1 LVSLSLPLSSIFV
14 LGSLPKSLQTATS
27 TEDEK
32 PKLFEMVECSD
43 VWTFNSKVLEIKLQ
57 KIQAVRSECVLSL
70 LVKIIEE
77 AKGKQV
83 EDALEVKEVNKIG
96 KDRPRVGNNWKRALL
111 RHEPQPDKP
120 LSQAASS
127 TEVDQALKNKMRPK
141 VNDSEEA
148 KDDEILGLNR
158 RRSEK
163 FAPIPGI
170 WRRKKLKTFISE
182 VGKLFRVTHRSGRWT
197 KEEDTLDSSE
207 EKHIEQI
214 LEVAGETGNLKEEED
229 DDQENGDES
238 LYSKEE
244 KEIKRILRVA
254 RRTGKLGETFRV
266 AQRTG
271 TLEEMLRVAH
281 RTGHLEETLREL
293 QKNGDLREIL
303 RVAHRSA
310 NVRKNQRVTHR
321 SGILDGILRVAHRT
335 GYLGE
340 EEDDVWNQEI
350 IEDEFDAED
359 WDYEEANLGG
369 GEDDKEDKEDDD
381 NRIADARGKDKETI
395 DKQEVLDD
403 LMEVL
408 DKHLK

>member
-1 LVSLSLPLSSIFV
+1 M
-14 LGSLPKSLQTATS
+14 
-27 TEDEK
+27 K
-32 PKLFEMVECSD
+32 PP
-43 VWTFNSKVLEIKLQ
+43 
-57 KIQAVRSECVLSL
+57 
-70 LVKIIEE
+70 
-77 AKGKQV
+77 
-83 EDALEVKEVNKIG
+83 VN
-96 KDRPRVGNNWKRALL
+96 N
-111 RHEPQPDKP
+111 
-120 LSQAASS
+120 
-127 TEVDQALKNKMRPK
+127 
-141 VNDSEEA
+141 SEEA
-148 KDDEILGLNR
+148 KDNEILGLNR
-158 RRSEK
+158 KRRGDGDK
-163 FAPIPGI
+163 WKHIPGI
-170 WRRKKLKTFISE
+170 WRGTKVQKFISE

-229 DDQENGDES
+229 DQENGDGFLKS
-238 LYSKEE
+238 REE

-266 AQRTG
+266 AHRTG
-271 TLEEMLRVAH
+271 TLEDMLRVAH

-310 NVRKNQRVTHR
+310 KVRKNQRVAHR

-340 EEDDVWNQEI
+340 EKDDVWNQEI

-369 GEDDKEDKEDDD
+369 VEEDDD
-381 NRIADARGKDKETI
+381 NRIADTMGKEKETI

>member
-1 LVSLSLPLSSIFV
+1 
-14 LGSLPKSLQTATS
+14 
-27 TEDEK
+27 
-32 PKLFEMVECSD
+32 M
-43 VWTFNSKVLEIKLQ
+43 Q
-57 KIQAVRSECVLSL
+57 K
-70 LVKIIEE
+70 
-77 AKGKQV
+77 
-83 EDALEVKEVNKIG
+83 
-96 KDRPRVGNNWKRALL
+96 
-111 RHEPQPDKP
+111 
-120 LSQAASS
+120 
-127 TEVDQALKNKMRPK
+127 
-141 VNDSEEA
+141 
-148 KDDEILGLNR
+148 
-158 RRSEK
+158 
-163 FAPIPGI
+163 
-170 WRRKKLKTFISE
+170 FISE

-214 LEVAGETGNLKEEED
+214 LEVADVTGNLKEEED
-229 DDQENGDES
+229 DDKKNGDDFLKS
-238 LYSKEE
+238 REE

-266 AQRTG
+266 AHRTG
-271 TLEEMLRVAH
+271 TLEDMLRVTH

-310 NVRKNQRVTHR
+310 KVRKNQRVAHR

-340 EEDDVWNQEI
+340 EKDDVWNQEI

-359 WDYEEANLGG
+359 WDYEEANLVGG
-369 GEDDKEDKEDDD
+369 KEDKEDKEEDD

>member
-1 LVSLSLPLSSIFV
+1 
-14 LGSLPKSLQTATS
+14 
-27 TEDEK
+27 
-32 PKLFEMVECSD
+32 M
-43 VWTFNSKVLEIKLQ
+43 
-57 KIQAVRSECVLSL
+57 
-70 LVKIIEE
+70 
-77 AKGKQV
+77 
-83 EDALEVKEVNKIG
+83 
-96 KDRPRVGNNWKRALL
+96 RPR
-111 RHEPQPDKP
+111 
-120 LSQAASS
+120 
-127 TEVDQALKNKMRPK
+127 

-148 KDDEILGLNR
+148 KDNEILGLNR
-158 RRSEK
+158 RRSGK

-170 WRRKKLKTFISE
+170 WRQTKLKKFISE

-214 LEVAGETGNLKEEED
+214 LEVADETGNLKEEED
-229 DDQENGDES
+229 GDQGHGDEFLNS
-238 LYSKEE
+238 REE
-244 KEIKRILRVA
+244 KEVKRILRVA
-254 RRTGKLGETFRV
+254 HRTGKLGETLRV
-266 AQRTG
+266 AHRTG

-281 RTGHLEETLREL
+281 RTGHLEETLREAR
-293 QKNGDLREIL
+293 KNGDLREKL

-310 NVRKNQRVTHR
+310 NVRKNQRVAHR
-321 SGILDGILRVAHRT
+321 SGILNGILRVAHRT

-340 EEDDVWNQEI
+340 EEDNVGNQEI

-369 GEDDKEDKEDDD
+369 VEKEDD

>member
-1 LVSLSLPLSSIFV
+1 
-14 LGSLPKSLQTATS
+14 
-27 TEDEK
+27 
-32 PKLFEMVECSD
+32 
-43 VWTFNSKVLEIKLQ
+43 
-57 KIQAVRSECVLSL
+57 
-70 LVKIIEE
+70 
-77 AKGKQV
+77 
-83 EDALEVKEVNKIG
+83 
-96 KDRPRVGNNWKRALL
+96 
-111 RHEPQPDKP
+111 
-120 LSQAASS
+120 
-127 TEVDQALKNKMRPK
+127 MRPK

-148 KDDEILGLNR
+148 KDNEILGLNR
-158 RRSEK
+158 KRRGDGDKWKEL
-163 FAPIPGI
+163 PGI
-170 WRRKKLKTFISE
+170 WRGTKVQKFISE

-214 LEVAGETGNLKEEED
+214 LEVADVTGNLKEEED
-229 DDQENGDES
+229 DDKKNGDDFLKS
-238 LYSKEE
+238 REE

-266 AQRTG
+266 AHRTG
-271 TLEEMLRVAH
+271 TLEDMLRVAH
-281 RTGHLEETLREL
+281 RTGHLGEILREL

-310 NVRKNQRVTHR
+310 KMRKNQRVAHR

-335 GYLGE
+335 GYLEG
-340 EEDDVWNQEI
+340 EEDDVWNQKI

-359 WDYEEANLGG
+359 WDYEEANLVG
-369 GEDDKEDKEDDD
+369 GEEKDD

>member
-1 LVSLSLPLSSIFV
+1 
-14 LGSLPKSLQTATS
+14 
-27 TEDEK
+27 
-32 PKLFEMVECSD
+32 
-43 VWTFNSKVLEIKLQ
+43 
-57 KIQAVRSECVLSL
+57 
-70 LVKIIEE
+70 
-77 AKGKQV
+77 
-83 EDALEVKEVNKIG
+83 
-96 KDRPRVGNNWKRALL
+96 
-111 RHEPQPDKP
+111 
-120 LSQAASS
+120 
-127 TEVDQALKNKMRPK
+127 MRPK
-141 VNDSEEA
+141 VNDSKEA
-148 KDDEILGLNR
+148 KDNEILGLNR
-158 RRSEK
+158 NRRK
-163 FAPIPGI
+163 WDVLPGI
-170 WRRKKLKTFISE
+170 WRGTKVQKFISE

-229 DDQENGDES
+229 DEENGDGFLKS
-238 LYSKEE
+238 REE

-266 AQRTG
+266 AHRTG
-271 TLEEMLRVAH
+271 TLEDMLRVAH

-310 NVRKNQRVTHR
+310 KVRKNQRVAHR

-340 EEDDVWNQEI
+340 EKDDVWNQKI

-359 WDYEEANLGG
+359 WDYEEANLVG
-369 GEDDKEDKEDDD
+369 GEEKDD

>member
-1 LVSLSLPLSSIFV
+1 
-14 LGSLPKSLQTATS
+14 
-27 TEDEK
+27 
-32 PKLFEMVECSD
+32 
-43 VWTFNSKVLEIKLQ
+43 
-57 KIQAVRSECVLSL
+57 
-70 LVKIIEE
+70 
-77 AKGKQV
+77 
-83 EDALEVKEVNKIG
+83 
-96 KDRPRVGNNWKRALL
+96 
-111 RHEPQPDKP
+111 
-120 LSQAASS
+120 
-127 TEVDQALKNKMRPK
+127 MRPK

-148 KDDEILGLNR
+148 KDNEILGLNR
-158 RRSEK
+158 RRSGK

-170 WRRKKLKTFISE
+170 WRQTKVQKFISE

-214 LEVAGETGNLKEEED
+214 LEVADETGNLKEEED
-229 DDQENGDES
+229 DEENGDDFLNS
-238 LYSKEE
+238 REE

-271 TLEEMLRVAH
+271 TLEEMLRVTH

-310 NVRKNQRVTHR
+310 NVRKNHRVTHR
-321 SGILDGILRVAHRT
+321 SGILDGILRVAHRM

-369 GEDDKEDKEDDD
+369 GEEDKEDKEEDD

>member
-1 LVSLSLPLSSIFV
+1 
-14 LGSLPKSLQTATS
+14 
-27 TEDEK
+27 
-32 PKLFEMVECSD
+32 M
-43 VWTFNSKVLEIKLQ
+43 
-57 KIQAVRSECVLSL
+57 
-70 LVKIIEE
+70 
-77 AKGKQV
+77 
-83 EDALEVKEVNKIG
+83 
-96 KDRPRVGNNWKRALL
+96 RPR
-111 RHEPQPDKP
+111 
-120 LSQAASS
+120 
-127 TEVDQALKNKMRPK
+127 

-148 KDDEILGLNR
+148 KDNEILALNR
-158 RRSEK
+158 KRRGSETWK
-163 FAPIPGI
+163 HIPGI
-170 WRRKKLKTFISE
+170 WRGTKVQKFISE

-214 LEVAGETGNLKEEED
+214 LEVADVTGNLKEEED
-229 DDQENGDES
+229 DVKKNGDDFLNS
-238 LYSKEE
+238 REE
-244 KEIKRILRVA
+244 KDIKRILRVA

-266 AQRTG
+266 AHRTG
-271 TLEEMLRVAH
+271 TLEDMLRVAH

-310 NVRKNQRVTHR
+310 KMRKNQRVAHR

-335 GYLGE
+335 GYLEGE
-340 EEDDVWNQEI
+340 EDNAWNQQI

-359 WDYEEANLGG
+359 WDYEEANLVG
-369 GEDDKEDKEDDD
+369 GEEKDD